1 MSFTT
6 FLFFGFFLGVLV
18 LYYLLPHRLRKLLLL
33 AASYVFYMWSA
44 PALGAVLLGTTLLSY
59 GAAFLIDPKK
69 RSGRSRAWILGACCL
84 IHFGLLFVCKYLQMT
99 LDLAHWLLPSIV
111 PQKTVHLL
119 LPVGIS
125 FFTFAVTGY
134 LFDVYRGK
142 YPVERNFLYTAQNPS
157 MTRAREICA
166 ALLNAYDAGEIEKI
180 YILYTDLKNGID
192 MEAKSVRVLPFHRAS
207 FHTSTQEKKVNTPF
221 EFFPSVEEVLDALI
235 PSYVSGYIYS
245 ALVDSFC
252 SEQSARMNAMSA
264 ANDNARSMIE
274 ELQGQYNRIRQSA
287 ITQEI
292 TEITAGSRAIR
303 QGQ

>member
-1 MSFTT
+1 MATIHEIQSRIKSIRDTQKITNAMYLIASMKMRKAKGELDRTRPYFDMVSTEIKRVFRT
-6 FLFFGFFLGVLV
+6 AENVKSHYFYPPEGEKELNGTYAYLVITADKGLAGAYNMNVLKKAEEALNNHPDTK
-18 LYYLLPHRLRKLLLL
+18 LY
-33 AASYVFYMWSA
+33 VV
-44 PALGAVLLGTTLLSY
+44 GEY
-59 GAAFLIDPKK
+59 GRQYFK
-69 RSGRSRAWILGACCL
+69 RR
-84 IHFGLLFVCKYLQMT
+84 
-99 LDLAHWLLPSIV
+99 
-111 PQKTVHLL
+111 
-119 LPVGIS
+119 GI
-125 FFTFAVTGY
+125 
-134 LFDVYRGK
+134 
-142 YPVERNFLYTAQNPS
+142 PVERNFLYTAQNPS

-207 FHTSTQEKKVNTPF
+207 FHTSTLEKKVNTPF

-274 ELQGQYNRIRQSA
+274 ELQGQFNRIRQSE

>member
-1 MSFTT
+1 MATIHEIQSRIKSIRDTQKITNAMYLIASMKMRKAKGELDRTRPYFDMVSTEIKRVFRT
-6 FLFFGFFLGVLV
+6 AENVKSHYFYPPEGEKELNGTYAYLVITADKGLAGAYNMNVLKKAEEALNNHPDTK
-18 LYYLLPHRLRKLLLL
+18 LY
-33 AASYVFYMWSA
+33 VV
-44 PALGAVLLGTTLLSY
+44 GEY
-59 GAAFLIDPKK
+59 GRQYFK
-69 RSGRSRAWILGACCL
+69 RR
-84 IHFGLLFVCKYLQMT
+84 
-99 LDLAHWLLPSIV
+99 
-111 PQKTVHLL
+111 
-119 LPVGIS
+119 GI
-125 FFTFAVTGY
+125 
-134 LFDVYRGK
+134 
-142 YPVERNFLYTAQNPS
+142 PVERNFLYTAQNPS

>member
-1 MSFTT
+1 MATIHEIQSRIKSIRDTQKITNAMYLIASMKMRKAKGELDRTRPYFDMVSPEIKRVFRTAENVKSHYFYPPEGEKELNGT
-6 FLFFGFFLGVLV
+6 YAYLVITADKGLAGAYNMNVLKKAEEALNNHPDTK
-18 LYYLLPHRLRKLLLL
+18 LY
-33 AASYVFYMWSA
+33 VV
-44 PALGAVLLGTTLLSY
+44 GEY
-59 GAAFLIDPKK
+59 GRQYFK
-69 RSGRSRAWILGACCL
+69 RR
-84 IHFGLLFVCKYLQMT
+84 
-99 LDLAHWLLPSIV
+99 
-111 PQKTVHLL
+111 
-119 LPVGIS
+119 GI
-125 FFTFAVTGY
+125 
-134 LFDVYRGK
+134 
-142 YPVERNFLYTAQNPS
+142 PVERNFLYTAQNPS

-221 EFFPSVEEVLDALI
+221 EFFPSVEEVVDALI

-245 ALVDSFC
+245 ALVDTFC